1 MYEMNAD
8 GGALHGDCPWYVERR
23 EDSLVL
29 DRLTQGK
36 CCYVLTT
43 HQMGKSS
50 LVVRLLDNFRASRI
64 SAAAIDLAA
73 IGCEV
78 DASQW
83 YNALAL
89 RIARQLNFED
99 EMDAF
104 CTSHRHLP
112 PFERFSK
119 ALTHLALRTLPGPLI
134 LFVDEADMLR
144 SLPFSP
150 DELLGTIHD
159 AAMRSGLP
167 GLTRSRLVFCLFAT
181 VPPAGLWRQAIPGAC
196 ELGQIIAFR
205 DFDHEELFGVID
217 VVANCLLK
225 RNELPTPAFL
235 PELQFV
241 LGEILE
247 RVFHW
252 TNGHPYLTQKLAC
265 AATQWLDH
273 EISHLDDITSEG
285 CRRLVDD
292 LCESHFL
299 SRTAPDQDIHLLWV
313 RHKLLSSGLAASRLF
328 EMLQRVRQGACVR
341 AAGDDD
347 CEKLILSGTVRVRDG
362 YLELRNRIYGR
373 VFDGPWLFNC
383 LQTTQPL
390 PPPPRKT
397 PPTTRIKEVLLGNT
411 SDICV
416 NNLWL
421 CAAR

>member
-1 MYEMNAD
+1 MNEMNAN
-8 GGALHGDCPWYVERR
+8 GGALRGDCPWYVERR

-29 DRLTQGK
+29 DRLAQGK
-36 CCYVLTT
+36 TCYVLTT

-50 LVVRLLDNFRASRI
+50 LVVRLLDNFRANRI

-89 RIARQLNFED
+89 RVARQLGFED

-104 CTSHRHLP
+104 CTSHRYLP

-134 LFVDEADMLR
+134 LSIDEADLLR

-159 AAMRSGLP
+159 AAVRSGLP
-167 GLTRSRLVFCLFAT
+167 GSAPSRLVFCLFAT
-181 VPPAGLWRQAIPGAC
+181 VPPAGLWRQAVPGAC
-196 ELGQIIAFR
+196 ELGQIIPLR

-217 VVANCLLK
+217 GVAGCLLQ
-225 RNELPTPAFL
+225 RNELPTPTFL

-273 EISHLDDITSEG
+273 EISHLDDITSEE
-285 CRRLVDD
+285 CRQLVDD
-292 LCESHFL
+292 LCERLFS
-299 SRTAPDQDIHLLWV
+299 SRTAPDQDFHLLWV
-313 RHKLLSSGLAASRLF
+313 RHKLLSSGLAAPRLF
-328 EMLQRVRQGACVR
+328 EILQRVRQGACVR
-341 AAGDDD
+341 FADDGD
-347 CEKLILSGTVRVRDG
+347 CEKLILSGAVCVRDG

-383 LQTTQPL
+383 LQATLPQPR
-390 PPPPRKT
+390 PSRKT
-397 PPTTRIKEVLLGNT
+397 PATTRIKEVLLGKA
-411 SDICV
+411 SDIYA